1 MLKVALDKVCEIVV
15 KARVLGAKV
24 DVVVSDY
31 GSNPADEDMREILE
45 DFPDDATFDELS
57 QFIDAFNE
65 DEQIHL
71 VALTWV
77 GRDDFSADEWDA
89 AVSEA
94 RNAHD
99 DHEATSTAEYLM
111 GIPLLAEYL
120 EDGLSKLGLSCESY
134 EPGDT

>member
-89 AVSEA
+89 AVAEA
-94 RNAHD
+94 SNAHD